1 MSKKIKSNK
10 SWFSRLF
17 SFTEEIAMD
26 LGTANS
32 IIIHNDKIVVDEP
45 SVVAIENKTD
55 RLRAVGTEA
64 YQMEGKEP
72 PGLRTVR
79 PLRDGAI
86 ADFQAAE
93 AMIRGMVKMVGSKRW
108 KFTPSLRMVVC
119 IPSGSTEVEIRAVRD
134 SSEHV
139 GGRDVYMIYEPMAAA
154 LGIGL
159 DVEAPE
165 GNMIVDIGGGST
177 EIAVISLGGIVS
189 NKSIRLAGNDLT
201 ADIME
206 YMGRV
211 HNLKVGRTMAELIKI
226 NVGSALPVLDNPP
239 EPFIVTGPNRMTAL
253 PMQVPVT
260 YEEISKCI
268 ENTITKME
276 DAVLEALAQTP
287 PELYADIVRNGI
299 YLAGGGALLRGL
311 AKRFTD
317 KIGIEFKI
325 AEDPLHAVA
334 KGTGVALKNINRF
347 SFLIR

>member
-1 MSKKIKSNK
+1 
-10 SWFSRLF
+10 
-17 SFTEEIAMD
+17 MD

-32 IIIHNDKIVVDEP
+32 IIIHNDKIVVDQP

-55 RLRAVGTEA
+55 KLLAVGETA
-64 YQMEGKEP
+64 HQMEGKEP
-72 PGLRTVR
+72 PGIRTIR
-79 PLRDGAI
+79 PLRDGVI
-86 ADFQAAE
+86 ADFNAAE
-93 AMIRGMVKMVGSKRW
+93 QMIRGMVKMVSSKRRW
-108 KFTPSLRMVVC
+108 FTPALRMVVC

-134 SSEHV
+134 SSEHA

-159 DVEAPE
+159 DVEAPN

-177 EIAVISLGGIVS
+177 EIAVISLGGIIS

-201 ADIME
+201 TDIQEHMA
-206 YMGRV
+206 RV
-211 HNLKVGRTMAELIKI
+211 HNLKVGVPMAEQIKI
-226 NVGSALPVLDNPP
+226 NVGSALPTLENPP
-239 EPFIVTGPNRMTAL
+239 EPYVVRGPNKMTSL
-253 PMQVPVT
+253 PMEVPVT
-260 YEEISKCI
+260 HEEISHCI
-268 ENTITKME
+268 DKTISKME
-276 DAVLEALAQTP
+276 TAILDALEQTP
-287 PELYADIVRNGI
+287 PELYADVVENGI

-317 KIGIEFKI
+317 KFRIEFKV